1 MSQNWIEIFFQNYV
15 ESMKVICGHHVPLL
29 SMDACTSCQAKQ
41 NMSVGDDLV
50 GYDERK
56 YIGTVVGIDGYVY
69 GIPRDTTKRNI
80 KYNPINGITLLDR
93 NLITISTSVFL
104 RSQEMTIKIS

>member
-50 GYDERK
+50 GWWDMMNASTLERLSALMDMCME
-56 YIGTVVGIDGYVY
+56 YLEILPNATSNTIQLMASLCWIGI
-69 GIPRDTTKRNI
+69 
-80 KYNPINGITLLDR
+80 
-93 NLITISTSVFL
+93 
-104 RSQEMTIKIS
+104 